1 MSIFWAQTVKINFVR
16 ILMWCES
23 RRNLHDHYSNTKL
36 LNSLL
41 LTQGLPGNLTNE
53 RPAVLYQMI
62 IMFTYR
68 KCSLDVASM
77 QHPKSTWNNDLS
89 IVALLMTHS
98 KKPLALVQV
107 FLWELRL
114 VKPPQKQAKQ
124 KKHAS
129 LMLPLSTQDRLAKQ
143 LIYLKNSLPG

>member
-1 MSIFWAQTVKINFVR
+1 M
-16 ILMWCES
+16 
-23 RRNLHDHYSNTKL
+23 LHW
-36 LNSLL
+36 
-41 LTQGLPGNLTNE
+41 
-53 RPAVLYQMI
+53 M
-62 IMFTYR
+62 
-68 KCSLDVASM
+68 M

-98 KKPLALVQV
+98 KKPLALVEV
-107 FLWELRL
+107 FPWELRL